1 MPIISASLPQE
12 LLEQIDS
19 LTEKHSFSGR
29 SDFLREAT
37 KELAQSLSQ
46 EDSLEGPVEGLLIVS
61 HDHKDDAISTLRHD
75 YEDVIKTHLHHHV
88 KHSCVEVFMIS
99 GSAQKV
105 KALLADARNKQ
116 QLSVRLIIP

>member
-1 MPIISASLPQE
+1 MPIISASLPEE
-12 LLEQIDS
+12 LLEQIDV

-29 SDFLREAT
+29 SDFLRAAT

-46 EDSLEGPVEGLLIVS
+46 EDTLSGVVEGLLIIS

-75 YEDVIKTHLHHHV
+75 YESVIKTHLHHHV

-99 GSAQKV
+99 GDVALV
-105 KALLADARNKQ
+105 KKLLADARNKQ
-116 QLSVRLIIP
+116 QLSARLIIP